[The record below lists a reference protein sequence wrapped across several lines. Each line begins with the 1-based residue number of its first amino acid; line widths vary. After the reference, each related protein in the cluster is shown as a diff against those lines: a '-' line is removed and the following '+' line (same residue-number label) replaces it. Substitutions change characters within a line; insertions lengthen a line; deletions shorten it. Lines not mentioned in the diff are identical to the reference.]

1 MKKRLLVI
9 LSSLLCLLCSA
20 AFVACDEPKL
30 EESKPSGSYTV
41 TYEAAEGIK
50 YSADNVTTIEGGSDL
65 VFTFEV
71 SVFYKGTPIV
81 TVNGRER
88 NTSFADED
96 EHIYSCKIRSVSK
109 DVTVSISG
117 VEKAESELLKSGT
130 GTIEA
135 PFLIKEPIDLIE
147 MAEVINAG
155 GENSTMSVLG
165 YYHLE
170 NSLDFR
176 GEEIQIIGDGNTQYS
191 FFGGYFNGNGHTISN
206 FKIDTDKEYVGL
218 FGIVQAYDMLGFS
231 GGTIYNL
238 KLSDFTVT
246 SRNTG
251 TTLVCGSL
259 VGQGFGANLTLCEA
273 KNGVVEIYGDQNHFS
288 YAGGLIGLQNSYE
301 YPNFSKIAY
310 CATVNVDV
318 NCNAGSTYVAGGIV
332 GFVYS
337 YEETTVSTVCNS
349 YSTGNVSGSFYA
361 GGIAGWLGN
370 YSAIVNC
377 YSTGNVSAQTNL
389 SDLDGSE
396 EYCHSYAGGIVGM
409 AQNDT
414 AIVDCFVT
422 GKMSAMAQLGGNY
435 AHTGDFAGRIEAL
448 NETQFNSHLASVFNC
463 YYAKDG
469 KSDSIDLTKK
479 EDVKSNLYWHEI
491 DWLFPQGSYPVI
503 NDVNS
508 SIDSDSETSTI
519 EHYYY
524 TVKLDFG
531 DVIAEG
537 EEEDLSSLE
546 VEIADQYESMAFWY
560 LAYIGGS
567 GGIPSSIYAKDGYVS
582 YGYYFDEARTLAV
595 PYGYVPTRNITLYVG
610 FADYKEVAGTYYII
624 PQTASAY
631 SDPIKLTISDN
642 GSYECSDAYETHSGV
657 YVYNGKNILFY
668 DARFARYYG
677 VSAIE
682 NQQEYTFSASL
693 SDNRLTIF
701 GGIYTDEDGES
712 VTLVAQDNP
721 LCAVKKEAAL
731 VGSYYNKTETETTI
745 YTFYADGRGEASRN
759 DEIEEFTYSG
769 NGAVLEIAFASE
781 TLSGT
786 VKNGVPVAVGGK
798 ALTAADAY
806 RGTWKLDSLS
816 DKYYVFDGAG
826 NWQYLYYGYRF
837 EKNHAFKEL
846 LNEEYGTYTVEND
859 GLVLSDGTKISFGA
873 DGFVVAKKSG
883 NEMIYGK
890 ENSRFGTWNT
900 ADGSVCL
907 DLYGMGK
914 NGSGEAKL
922 TFITEQNGKTCN
934 EINRLTYSSDVLADD
949 TLCLFYDGALFGLV
963 SYDGNTGTLIG
974 SVYNATESVYADMT
988 FYRLDEYR
996 GEWIGND
1003 SDPLFE
1009 IVDFNGYGS
1018 YAAVGVAPDGI
1029 LLIDGQKVEYTL
1041 DGFTLE
1047 GYFTYN
1053 GTLYSIS
1060 LDEETNTL
1068 TVTPSGE
1075 AAIELV
1081 RKDVLGDKTFM
1092 DETGNE
1098 YGFNGKSGIGDG
1110 RLTVVAT
1117 NGETATY
1124 RYELTN
1130 KDGVV
1135 ARILNETNAEIGSL
1149 TITSENGESS
1159 YFLNLNGKNFA
1170 IGEKTV
1176 FTGKWALSASYASM
1190 IEIGT
1195 MNLSGKLNGRV
1206 PLSVDGVVSVHDAE
1220 FEMVDGSYLEWEY
1233 ADGEYL
1239 YAVSVADGQFVLSR
1253 YLNWFKYE
1261 DSGTDDSGESVWNY
1275 SYAMKADLLFGVWTS
1290 ALFSQEYAFD
1300 GMGLCN
1306 EVLGYYSVRNIYD
1319 TEEDSTEYFYYS
1331 YFRQKE
1337 NPTAFDYVIVTEVG
1351 SAWKVVFCD
1360 YDTAGDDAY
1369 KNEETHRAFTL
1380 ESVDLSDYDLTKDD
1394 YNETV

>member
-20 AFVACDEPKL
+20 AFVACEEQKPEEPK
-30 EESKPSGSYTV
+30 PNGSYTV
-41 TYEAAEGIK
+41 TYEAAEGIQ
-50 YSADNVTTIEGGSDL
+50 YSSDNVTTVEGGSDL

-71 SVFYKGTPIV
+71 SVFYTGTPIV

-109 DVTVSISG
+109 DVVVSISG
-117 VEKAESELLKSGT
+117 VEKAESALLNTGT
-130 GTIEA
+130 GALES
-135 PFLIKEPIDLIE
+135 PFLIKEPIDLIK

-155 GENSTMSVLG
+155 EENSTMSVLG
-165 YYHLE
+165 YYSLE
-170 NSLDFR
+170 NDLDFR
-176 GEEIQIIGDGNTQYS
+176 GEELQIIGDGSTQYS

-206 FKIDTDKEYVGL
+206 FKIDTEKEYVGL
-218 FGIVQAYDMLGFS
+218 FGIVQAYDLLGFS

-251 TTLVCGSL
+251 TTVVCGAL

-310 CATVNVDV
+310 CATVDVDV

-377 YSTGNVSAQTNL
+377 YSTGDISAQTNL
-389 SDLDGSE
+389 SDLAGSE

-422 GKMSAMAQLGGNY
+422 GKTSAMAQLGGNY

-448 NETQFNSHLASVFNC
+448 DKTQFNSHLASVFNC

-469 KSDSIDLTKK
+469 KSDSVDLTKK
-479 EDVKSNLYWHEI
+479 EDVESNLYWHEI
-491 DWLFPQGSYPVI
+491 DWIFNEGSYPVI

-508 SIDSDSETSTI
+508 SVDSDSETSTI

-524 TVKLDFG
+524 KVTLDFG
-531 DVIAEG
+531 NVIAEG
-537 EEEDLSSLE
+537 EDGDLSSLE
-546 VEIADQYESMAFWY
+546 IEIADQYESMAFWY
-560 LAYIGGS
+560 LAYLGGT
-567 GGIPSSIYAKDGYVS
+567 GGIPSSIYAKDGYAS
-582 YGYYFDEARTLAV
+582 YGYYFDEEQTLSV
-595 PYGYVPTRNITLYVG
+595 SYGYVPTRNITLYVG
-610 FADYKEVAGTYYII
+610 FADYKEIAGTYYII
-624 PQTASAY
+624 PQTASDY
-631 SDPIKLTISDN
+631 SEPIKLTISDN
-642 GSYECSDAYETHSGV
+642 GAYEYTDAYETYSGV
-657 YVYNGKNILFY
+657 YVYNGENILFY

-677 VSAIE
+677 VSSIE
-682 NQQEYTFSASL
+682 NQQEYAFSASL

-712 VTLVAQDNP
+712 VTLVAQDKP
-721 LCAVKKEAAL
+721 LYAVKQEAVL
-731 VGSYYNKTETETTI
+731 VGSYYNKTENETTI
-745 YTFYADGRGEASRN
+745 YTFYADGRGEVSRN
-759 DEIEEFTYSG
+759 DEIEEFTYSV
-769 NGAVLEIAFASE
+769 NGTVLEISFASE
-781 TLSGT
+781 TLNGT
-786 VKNGVPVAVGGK
+786 VNGGVPVAVDGK

-806 RGTWKLDSLS
+806 RGTWRLDSLS

-837 EKNHAFKEL
+837 EKNLAFKEL
-846 LNEEYGTYTVEND
+846 LNEEYGTYTIEND
-859 GLVLSDGTKISFGA
+859 GLVLSDGVKISFGA

-883 NEMIYGK
+883 REFVYGK

-900 ADGSVCL
+900 ADGSACL
-907 DLYGMGK
+907 KLYGMGK
-914 NGSGEAKL
+914 NGSGDAKL
-922 TFITEQNGKTCN
+922 TFITEQNGKTYN
-934 EINRLTYSSDVLADD
+934 ESYRLTYSSDILADD
-949 TLCLFYDGALFGLV
+949 TLCLFYEGALFGLV
-963 SYDGNTGTLIG
+963 SYDKNTGTLIG
-974 SVYNATESVYADMT
+974 SVYSSAAGMFEDMT

-996 GEWIGND
+996 GEWIGNA

-1009 IVDFNGYGS
+1009 VVDFDGYGS
-1018 YAAVGVAPDGI
+1018 YTVVEAAPSGV
-1029 LLIDGQKVEYTL
+1029 LVIDGQKVEYAL
-1041 DGFTLE
+1041 DGFTLD

-1068 TVTPSGE
+1068 TITLAGGKT
-1075 AAIELV
+1075 IELS
-1081 RKDVLGDKTFM
+1081 RKDILGDKTFI
-1092 DETGNE
+1092 DKDGNE
-1098 YGFNGKSGIGDG
+1098 YAFNGKSGIGG
-1110 RLTVVAT
+1110 GKLSVVAA
-1117 NGETATY
+1117 NGETVSY

-1130 KDGVV
+1130 EDDSV
-1135 ARILNETNAEIGSL
+1135 AKILNESNVEIGSL
-1149 TITSENGESS
+1149 AIVTENGSRN
-1159 YFLNLNGKNFA
+1159 YCLTINGNRVTL
-1170 IGEKTV
+1170 GEKTV
-1176 FTGKWALSASYASM
+1176 FTGKWALSASYTDL
-1190 IEIGT
+1190 IEIGS
-1195 MNLSGKLNGRV
+1195 MNLDGVVKGKV
-1206 PLSVDGVVSVHDAE
+1206 PLSVDGVLTVHDAT
-1220 FEMVDGSYLEWEY
+1220 FEMVDDEYLEWEY
-1233 ADGEYL
+1233 SEDFYL
-1239 YAVSVADGQFVLSR
+1239 YVVSVAEGKFVLSR
-1253 YLNWFKYE
+1253 YLNWFNYE
-1261 DSGTDDSGESVWNY
+1261 DSTTDDSGNAIWNY
-1275 SYAMKADLLFGVWTS
+1275 SYAMKADALFGVWTS
-1290 ALFSQEYAFD
+1290 SLLAQQYAFD

-1306 EVLGYYSVRNIYD
+1306 EVLGYYSVKNVYD
-1319 TEEDSTEYFYYS
+1319 TDDSAEYFYYS

-1337 NPTAFDYVIVTEVG
+1337 DPRVMDYIIVTEVG

-1360 YDTAGDDAY
+1360 YDTASEDVY
-1369 KNEETHRAFTL
+1369 KNEETRRAFTL

-1394 YNETV
+1394 YDLNV